1 MKPRSTTSLSFLPRD
16 NGFSATAT
24 KQLVPIPPMT
34 AAQFAAQVRGAD
46 RLDLGEDADA
56 EEVDEL
62 VSSIE
67 QFSSPEKGKGAG
79 KKARRRVLDP
89 KGKGRQ
95 RAAEEAGEEEEDVH
109 ERVVA
114 RGVELAEAARAERRA
129 KMAEYDD
136 ARKAKR
142 TTLSQI
148 LEPKQR
154 ASEGVGVSMST
165 EEDIT
170 MPSGE
175 NGFGHSRCDIKELRQ
190 EEEENTQDVMAFY
203 QSGDDQD
210 AGSRA
215 GGDSNPGQMANG
227 HHSED
232 EDSAGGVGHRSEEED
247 LAGGA
252 GNRSEGEDSAGGAG
266 ERSEADDSAIGARYR
281 SEDRETDAD
290 GHYDLDVPERAAW
303 NEEHASQQRLEDLG
317 NFSQDPMQDDS
328 IDGNLVCL
336 VYHVFLAD
344 SNLCTLRQMYPPS
357 EAQESPENKDDQER
371 LQEDEDN
378 HSQDGMQ
385 SIEAQV
391 YISCHES

>member
-1 MKPRSTTSLSFLPRD
+1 
-16 NGFSATAT
+16 
-24 KQLVPIPPMT
+24 
-34 AAQFAAQVRGAD
+34 
-46 RLDLGEDADA
+46 
-56 EEVDEL
+56 
-62 VSSIE
+62 
-67 QFSSPEKGKGAG
+67 
-79 KKARRRVLDP
+79 VLDP

-95 RAAEEAGEEEEDVH
+95 QAAEEAGEEEDVH

-175 NGFGHSRCDIKELRQ
+175 NGFGHSRCDINELRQ